1 MKLLTN
7 GKKIVIEKTD
17 DIVTVDDKIELGFL
31 ENHVHFINGDINE
44 ESAGKAIRW
53 IVYENL
59 KSEEPLTLYINSDG
73 GNLPD
78 AFALIDVMRVSKA
91 PIRTIAIGSICSSAF
106 LIFAAGTRGQ
116 RFVGQNTISMCHQFT
131 DSPTGKYHDLKTKL
145 KENERVNNLM
155 IRLLTDCSDLTE
167 KEVKTKLLPPSDVWL
182 SAEELVEL
190 GIADSIL

>member
-1 MKLLTN
+1 M
-7 GKKIVIEKTD
+7 GKKIVAEKTD
-17 DIVTVDDKIELGFL
+17 DIITVEDKIDNVFL

-44 ESAGKAIRW
+44 DSVGKAIRW

-78 AFALIDVMRVSKA
+78 AFALVDVMRMSKSMV
-91 PIRTIAIGSICSSAF
+91 RTIGIGSICSSAF
-106 LIFAAGTRGQ
+106 LIFAAGVKGH
-116 RFVGQNTISMCHQFT
+116 RFIGQNTTIMCHQFT
-131 DSPTGKYHDLKTKL
+131 DSSVGKFHDLKTKL
-145 KENERVNNLM
+145 KENQRINDRMVS
-155 IRLLTDCSDLTE
+155 LLVECSELSE
-167 KEVKTKLLPPSDVWL
+167 KEVKTKLLPPSDIWL

>member
-1 MKLLTN
+1 MIDKE
-7 GKKIVIEKTD
+7 KISEET
-17 DIVTVDDKIELGFL
+17 VTADDKIELGFL

-44 ESAGKAIRW
+44 ESVGKAIRW

-91 PIRTIAIGSICSSAF
+91 PIRTIGIGSICSSAF
-106 LIFAAGTRGQ
+106 LIFAAGAKGRRLIGK
-116 RFVGQNTISMCHQFT
+116 NTITMCHQFT
-131 DSPTGKYHDLKTKL
+131 DATSGKHHDLRTKL

-155 IRLLTDCSDLTE
+155 VSFLSDCSNLSVR
-167 KEVKTKLLPPSDVWL
+167 EVKTKLLPPSDVWL
-182 SAEELVEL
+182 SAEELVKL

>member
-1 MKLLTN
+1 MN
-7 GKKIVIEKTD
+7 GKENMTD
-17 DIVTVDDKIELGFL
+17 KDKCNEEVATVDDKIELGFL

-44 ESAGKAIRW
+44 ESVGKAIRW
-53 IVYENL
+53 VVYENL

-106 LIFAAGTRGQ
+106 LIFAAGTKGLRL
-116 RFVGQNTISMCHQFT
+116 VGQNTISMCHQFT

-145 KENERVNNLM
+145 KENERINHLM
-155 IRLLTDCSDLTE
+155 VRLLTDCSNLSE
-167 KEVKTKLLPPSDVWL
+167 REVKTKLLPPSDVWL

>member
-1 MKLLTN
+1 VT
-7 GKKIVIEKTD
+7 EKTD
-17 DIVTVDDKIELGFL
+17 DIITVEDKIDNGFL

-44 ESAGKAIRW
+44 DSVGKAIRW

-78 AFALIDVMRVSKA
+78 AFALVDVMRMSKSMV
-91 PIRTIAIGSICSSAF
+91 RTIGIGSICSSAF

-145 KENERVNNLM
+145 KENERINNLM
-155 IRLLTDCSDLTE
+155 VKLLTDCSDLSE
-167 KEVKTKLLPPSDVWL
+167 KEVKTKLLPPSDIWL

>member
-1 MKLLTN
+1 MKPLTN
-7 GKKIVIEKTD
+7 GKKIVTEKTD
-17 DIVTVDDKIELGFL
+17 DIITVEDKIELGFL

-44 ESAGKAIRW
+44 ESVGKVIRW

-145 KENERVNNLM
+145 KENERINNLM
-155 IRLLTDCSDLTE
+155 VKLLTDCSDLSE

-182 SAEELVEL
+182 SADELVEL